1 MGMALGRD
9 SFTDLSTRILT
20 GVAIAVVGLGAV
32 WAGSPW
38 FTLFVA
44 AVIGVLVWELARMM
58 GAPRDRALGL
68 GASAGVLLLAAKLL
82 PTGLGLPLL
91 FITGFAGIAVLPRN
105 RTLFLVISV
114 LIMLASFGLIT
125 HRDTFGLTWMLWLV
139 LLVAVTD
146 IGGYF
151 AGRIIGGPK
160 FWPRVSPK
168 KNLVG
173 HGGGLGRGGR
183 GRLGFHGG
191 DRHGRGADRDFHRA
205 QHGQPDGRYRG
216 IGGEAERGRQGQ
228 LRPPARAWRR
238 LGPLRRHA
246 GRVAFASGDR
256 KLYGVS
262 FRCRLTGRRK
272 EERCAGSAF
281 SGPPGPSG
289 RTRST

>member
-68 GASAGVLLLAAKLL
+68 GASAGVLLLSAKLL

-91 FITGFAGIAVLPRN
+91 FLTGFAGLSVLSRN
-105 RTLFLVISV
+105 RTLFFVLTTLV
-114 LIMLASFGLIT
+114 LLASFGLIT
-125 HRDTFGLTWMLWLV
+125 HRDAFGLTWMLWLV
-139 LLVAVTD
+139 LVVAVTD

-160 FWPRVSPK
+160 FWPSRQPQE
-168 KNLVG
+168 NMVG
-173 HGGGLGRGGR
+173 HGIAGWVMAAAIAV
-183 GRLGFHGG
+183 
-191 DRHGRGADRDFHRA
+191 AD
-205 QHGQPDGRYRG
+205 
-216 IGGEAERGRQGQ
+216 
-228 LRPPARAWRR
+228 
-238 LGPLRRHA
+238 
-246 GRVAFASGDR
+246 
-256 KLYGVS
+256 
-262 FRCRLTGRRK
+262 
-272 EERCAGSAF
+272 
-281 SGPPGPSG
+281 GPSW
-289 RTRST
+289 RSTGIDVSA

>member
-91 FITGFAGIAVLPRN
+91 FITGFVGIAVLPRN

-139 LLVAVTD
+139 LLVASP
-146 IGGYF
+146 ISAAISPAASS
-151 AGRIIGGPK
+151 AGRSSGPA
-160 FWPRVSPK
+160 SAQK
-168 KNLVG
+168 K
-173 HGGGLGRGGR
+173 LGRAR
-183 GRLGFHGG
+183 W
-191 DRHGRGADRDFHRA
+191 RA
-205 QHGQPDGRYRG
+205 GSG
-216 IGGEAERGRQGQ
+216 
-228 LRPPARAWRR
+228 RAWSAGLSWRR
-238 LGPLRRHA
+238 PAWAWR
-246 GRVAFASGDR
+246 
-256 KLYGVS
+256 
-262 FRCRLTGRRK
+262 
-272 EERCAGSAF
+272 
-281 SGPPGPSG
+281 
-289 RTRST
+289 

>member
-1 MGMALGRD
+1 
-9 SFTDLSTRILT
+9 
-20 GVAIAVVGLGAV
+20 
-32 WAGSPW
+32 
-38 FTLFVA
+38 
-44 AVIGVLVWELARMM
+44 
-58 GAPRDRALGL
+58 
-68 GASAGVLLLAAKLL
+68 
-82 PTGLGLPLL
+82 
-91 FITGFAGIAVLPRN
+91 
-105 RTLFLVISV
+105 
-114 LIMLASFGLIT
+114 MLASFGLIT

-139 LLVAVTD
+139 LVVAVTD

-168 KNLVG
+168 KTWSGTAAGWVG
-173 HGGGLGRGGR
+173 AGVVGWAFMATTGMGVALIGISIA
-183 GRLGFHGG
+183 LSMASQMG
-191 DRHGRGADRDFHRA
+191 D
-205 QHGQPDGRYRG
+205 
-216 IGGEAERGRQGQ
+216 IAESAVKRRGRQGQ
-228 LRPPARAWRR
+228 LRPSARAWRR

-262 FRCRLTGRRK
+262 FRCNLNGPRK

>member
-1 MGMALGRD
+1 
-9 SFTDLSTRILT
+9 
-20 GVAIAVVGLGAV
+20 
-32 WAGSPW
+32 
-38 FTLFVA
+38 
-44 AVIGVLVWELARMM
+44 VLVWELARMM

-91 FITGFAGIAVLPRN
+91 FITGFVGIAVLPRN

-139 LLVAVTD
+139 LWSRHRYRRLFRRPHHRRAEVLA
-146 IGGYF
+146 
-151 AGRIIGGPK
+151 
-160 FWPRVSPK
+160 PRQPK
-168 KNLVG
+168 KDLVG

-183 GRLGFHGG
+183 RRLGLHGG

-216 IGGEAERGRQGQ
+216 IGGQAERGRQGQ
-228 LRPPARAWRR
+228 LRPAARAWRR

-262 FRCRLTGRRK
+262 FR
-272 EERCAGSAF
+272 AG
-281 SGPPGPSG
+281 
-289 RTRST
+289 